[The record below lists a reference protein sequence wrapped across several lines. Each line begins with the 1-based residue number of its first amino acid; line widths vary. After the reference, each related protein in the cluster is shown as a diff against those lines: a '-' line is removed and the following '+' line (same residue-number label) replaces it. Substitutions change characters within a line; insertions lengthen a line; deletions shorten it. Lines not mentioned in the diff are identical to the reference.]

1 MGKQGSFL
9 KRLTDIIFSLFALII
24 SSPILLLA
32 AIAIKLDSR
41 GPVFFMHERSGLD
54 GRPFKL
60 FKFRGMVTNAL
71 EIGPEITQEN
81 DPRVT
86 RVGKFLRRSSIDE
99 IPNFINVLH
108 GEMSV
113 IGPRPEILSIT
124 SEYSVFQK
132 KVFKYKPG
140 VTGISQVNGRQMLT
154 PEERVNMEI
163 EYYDK
168 ATFWSDLK
176 IILATVKVIISNKGN
191 V

>member
-41 GPVFFMHERSGLD
+41 GPVFFMHKRSGLD
-54 GRPFKL
+54 GKPFKL

-71 EIGPEITQEN
+71 DIGPEITQEN

-99 IPNFINVLH
+99 IPNFINVLQ

>member
-54 GRPFKL
+54 GKPFKL

-71 EIGPEITQEN
+71 DIGPEITQEN

-99 IPNFINVLH
+99 IPNFINVLQ

>member
-1 MGKQGSFL
+1 
-9 KRLTDIIFSLFALII
+9 
-24 SSPILLLA
+24 
-32 AIAIKLDSR
+32 
-41 GPVFFMHERSGLD
+41 
-54 GRPFKL
+54 
-60 FKFRGMVTNAL
+60 
-71 EIGPEITQEN
+71 
-81 DPRVT
+81 
-86 RVGKFLRRSSIDE
+86 
-99 IPNFINVLH
+99 
-108 GEMSV
+108 MSV